1 MRFSEG
7 LAAGYFGVMAAA
19 AWLRPLP
26 ASRRAQ
32 VTIVGV
38 AMGAGIWIL
47 PRGAGPMVRDWAPA
61 IMILVGYWVSG
72 RFFVG
77 SSPSF
82 EAWLMAWDHRLLG
95 DPTTRF
101 AHWPRVVLAYLEIVY
116 VGCFLLI
123 PAGFAA
129 LLWTGRGAMAD
140 HYWTMVIAAEFGAF
154 APLSVIQT
162 RPPWAIERPSSQR
175 ERAIHQMASQMVSTF
190 TIGANT
196 FPSGHV
202 AGSLA
207 VAMAVAGAMPWT
219 GAILFALAASI
230 SVACVAGRYHYTV
243 DVVAGAALALAIWA
257 LVLAI
262 GV

>member
-1 MRFSEG
+1 MRFSEW

-19 AWLRPLP
+19 AWIRPLP

-38 AMGAGIWIL
+38 VMGAALWML
-47 PRGAGPMVRDWAPA
+47 PREADPAVRDWAPA
-61 IMILVGYWVSG
+61 IVILAGYYVSG

-77 SSPSF
+77 SSPAF

-95 DPTTRF
+95 DPATRF
-101 AHWPRVVLAYLEIVY
+101 ARWPRLLLAYLEVVY
-116 VGCFLLI
+116 LGCFLLI
-123 PAGFAA
+123 PAGFGA
-129 LLWTGRGAMAD
+129 LVWTGRAAMAD

-154 APLSVIQT
+154 APLSMIQT
-162 RPPWAIERPSSQR
+162 RPPWAIERPSSLR
-175 ERAIHQMASQMVSTF
+175 DRAIHQFASEMVSTF
-190 TIGANT
+190 TIRANT

-207 VAMAVAGAMPWT
+207 VALAVGGVMPWAGA
-219 GAILFALAASI
+219 IFFALAISI
-230 SVACVAGRYHYTV
+230 SVACVVGRYHYAV
-243 DVVAGAALALAIWA
+243 DVVAGAALALAIWI
-257 LVLAI
+257 LVLAF